1 MDDAL
6 VGRGLE
12 TLGDDPLLV
21 KYQKDWFHIHAYGQL
36 TPFFRGLREGRL
48 LGTRCA
54 DPACETRPGYR
65 RGPIART
72 VSSGPNGWSCRRW
85 ARSSRTRPSSTRGR
99 FSSSRRRVRSCAD
112 PACETRAWLPPR
124 AHCPD
129 CLQRTEWVELSQV
142 GEIFTHTTIEYPG
155 ALFKLST
162 PRPLISVVI
171 DGVCTKPM
179 SYLLEGT
186 PRIGMPVRA
195 WFRTESP
202 TNTILDLAW
211 VPAGG

>member
-6 VGRGLE
+6 VGKGLD
-12 TLGDDPLLV
+12 TLSDDPLVV
-21 KYQKDWFHIHAYGQL
+21 KYQKDWFHIHTYGQL
-36 TPFFRGLREGRL
+36 TPFFHGLRAGRL

-54 DPACETRPGYR
+54 DPG
-65 RGPIART
+65 
-72 VSSGPNGWSCRRW
+72 
-85 ARSSRTRPSSTRGR
+85 
-99 FSSSRRRVRSCAD
+99 
-112 PACETRAWLPPR
+112 CETRAWLPPR

-129 CLQRTEWVELSQV
+129 CLRRTEWVELPQV
-142 GEIFTHTTIEYPG
+142 GQIFTHTTIEYPG

-162 PRPLISVVI
+162 PRPLISVAI

-195 WFRTESP
+195 WFRTDGP

-211 VPAGG
+211 VPTGG